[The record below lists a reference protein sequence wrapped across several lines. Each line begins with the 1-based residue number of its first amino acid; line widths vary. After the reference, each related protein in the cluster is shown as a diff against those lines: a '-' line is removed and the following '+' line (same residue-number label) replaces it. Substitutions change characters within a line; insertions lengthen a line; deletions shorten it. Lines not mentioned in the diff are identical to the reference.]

1 MRNIVRIVLLCA
13 LALGLAACST
23 TKYVPEGSY
32 LLDDVHIRTDN
43 KDVRPSQLSMYV
55 RQHPNSKWFSLIKT
69 QLYVYNWSGRDST
82 KWINRVLRRMGDA
95 PVIYSH
101 EETERTTEEI
111 TKAVRNMGYM
121 GRADGEALPGEHVEA
136 GRAG

>member
-43 KDVRPSQLSMYV
+43 KDVRPSQLQV
-55 RQHPNSKWFSLIKT
+55 VQPDKDAALCL
-69 QLYVYNWSGRDST
+69 QLVGARLDEMDQPRAS
-82 KWINRVLRRMGDA
+82 
-95 PVIYSH
+95 
-101 EETERTTEEI
+101 
-111 TKAVRNMGYM
+111 
-121 GRADGEALPGEHVEA
+121 ADGRCPCHL
-136 GRAG
+136 